1 MGDEGSRQPART
13 PASTSGGKQ
22 VQHDVSPLALRPKDA
37 AHALG
42 ISERLLW
49 SKTKS
54 GHVPHVR
61 IGRSVVYPIHLLRR
75 YLDDQAKGGAR

>member
-1 MGDEGSRQPART
+1 MSDSPPLEPART
-13 PASTSGGKQ
+13 PASTPGGKQ
-22 VQHDVSPLALRPKDA
+22 KHQDVSPLALRPKDA
-37 AHALG
+37 ARALG

-61 IGRSVVYPIHLLRR
+61 IGRSIIYPIHLLHR
-75 YLDDQAKGGAR
+75 YLDNQAKGGTR